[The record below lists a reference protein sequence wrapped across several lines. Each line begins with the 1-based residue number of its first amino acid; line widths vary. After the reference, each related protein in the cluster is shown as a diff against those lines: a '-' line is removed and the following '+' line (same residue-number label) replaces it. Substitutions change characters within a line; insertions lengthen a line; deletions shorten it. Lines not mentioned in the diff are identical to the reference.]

1 MVWSVLTLTWLLC
14 LGGEGFQHPAGGGGC
29 HGWVLRRVL
38 VSGSPAAPAAV
49 SIPRGQQCPAGCAL
63 LHMQKKGSPRAVLPS
78 GHIQRSAG
86 HAWETS
92 LFPAGRAASR
102 ARTLLV
108 KNCDFSSLQL
118 AKRSALRSV
127 PVQGGESKEMRSLCP
142 LGWEQEETPASD
154 TCTSIQRVCVKCILK
169 RNPKL

>member
-29 HGWVLRRVL
+29 RSWVLRRIL
-38 VSGSPAAPAAV
+38 VSGSSAAPAAV
-49 SIPRGQQCPAGCAL
+49 SILWGQQCPAGRAL
-63 LHMQKKGSPRAVLPS
+63 LHVQKKGIPRAVLPS
-78 GHIQRSAG
+78 RRIQRSAG

-102 ARTLLV
+102 ARTLLA
-108 KNCDFSSLQL
+108 KNCDFSSLQP
-118 AKRSALRSV
+118 AKREKLLDQCLRREV
-127 PVQGGESKEMRSLCP
+127 KARKCILCVLLDGNKRRP
-142 LGWEQEETPASD
+142 LHQ
-154 TCTSIQRVCVKCILK
+154 ILVRLFRVCVKCILK

>member
-29 HGWVLRRVL
+29 RSWVLRRIL
-38 VSGSPAAPAAV
+38 VSGSLAALAAM
-49 SIPRGQQCPAGCAL
+49 SIPWGRAL
-63 LHMQKKGSPRAVLPS
+63 LHVQKKRIPWAVLPS

-102 ARTLLV
+102 ARTLLL
-108 KNCDFSSLQL
+108 KNCDFSSLQP
-118 AKRSALRSV
+118 AKREKLLDQCLRREV
-127 PVQGGESKEMRSLCP
+127 KAR
-142 LGWEQEETPASD
+142 
-154 TCTSIQRVCVKCILK
+154 KCILCVLLDGNK
-169 RNPKL
+169 RRPLHQILVRLFRECVWNVS